1 MIDIRK
7 MDIWYSENI
16 DNFDRYNQKKV
27 ENIFT
32 KNQERINRIKILNF
46 IKKEIRKIFP
56 KLNKIHKANFSE
68 AFGKKFFSLVLL
80 CG

>member
-1 MIDIRK
+1 MILEKWTFGITR
-7 MDIWYSENI
+7 NI

-68 AFGKKFFSLVLL
+68 AFWQKVLFRLVLL
-80 CG
+80 CS